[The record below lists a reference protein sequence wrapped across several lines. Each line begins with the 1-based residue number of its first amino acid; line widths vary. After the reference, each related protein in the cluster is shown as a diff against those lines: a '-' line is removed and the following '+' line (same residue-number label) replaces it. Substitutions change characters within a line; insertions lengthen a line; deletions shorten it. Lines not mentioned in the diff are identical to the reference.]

1 MTHLEN
7 NYKFL
12 LNSRKGFYCS
22 LCDSNNNS
30 MFDSEKNEMIVSP
43 E

>member
-1 MTHLEN
+1 MKHLEN
-7 NYKFL
+7 NYDFL

-22 LCDSNNNS
+22 LCDSKNASLFNVEN
-30 MFDSEKNEMIVSP
+30 NEMIVSP